1 MVVLAAVG
9 RYPTTVA
16 CVECWRT
23 MEKFFMYIHAR
34 HLRHHPRPRLP
45 PTTPILGSASSS
57 VTAWRERRRSCV
69 CEAEEGER
77 YFGDVENETSANGF
91 QLYCFTINGVWAARE
106 EDEILPMPSN
116 LTDF

>member
-9 RYPTTVA
+9 RYPKTVA

-57 VTAWRERRRSCV
+57 VTGEEKSSRRCFAIAV
-69 CEAEEGER
+69 AAPALEQMEAS
-77 YFGDVENETSANGF
+77 Y
-91 QLYCFTINGVWAARE
+91 TILA
-106 EDEILPMPSN
+106 
-116 LTDF
+116 